1 MFREHDHGER
11 ERERLLFV
19 SESSFIGISLFNTSH
34 KLLFLERI
42 QILRK
47 SPAYLISFSLFGR
60 KLAWLISNHQ

>member
-1 MFREHDHGER
+1 MIIER
-11 ERERLLFV
+11 ERERESLLFV

-47 SPAYLISFSLFGR
+47 SPAHLISFSLFGR
-60 KLAWLISNHQ
+60 KLASLISNHQ